1 MFSLYRKDYRPICHS
16 ERSEESRRSTYPRMS
31 NHPLVD
37 SKNTVNQTQHLTHL
51 GALGCLTELWDERV
65 AGAVKVLQVALFEII
80 QEMLCNNFVFKR
92 RQFSFYR
99 AF

>member
-1 MFSLYRKDYRPICHS
+1 MTIQARLVILRQ
-16 ERSEESRRSTYPRMS
+16 RRRMVIAPTRVCLI
-31 NHPLVD
+31 HPLVD

-51 GALGCLTELWDERV
+51 GALGCLTELWDKRV
-65 AGAVKVLQVALFEII
+65 VGAVKVLQIALFEII

-92 RQFSFYR
+92 CQFSFYR